1 MVLLVAVFCFVVI
14 VVVLFVFCLSLLL
27 LFWMGGSIEV
37 CGVGLYLCN
46 TLKPL
51 GCDFFHLSVK

>member
-27 LFWMGGSIEV
+27 FWMGGSIGV

-46 TLKPL
+46 TLKPS